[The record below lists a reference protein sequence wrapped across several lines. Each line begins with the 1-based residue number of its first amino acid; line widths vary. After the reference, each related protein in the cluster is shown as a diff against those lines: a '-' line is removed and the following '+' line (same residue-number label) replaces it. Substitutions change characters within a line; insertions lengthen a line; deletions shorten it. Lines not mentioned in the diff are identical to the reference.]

1 MIESLRR
8 WRKRCSP
15 SSRPSPPRR
24 RCGVV
29 DVFVNHGW
37 IWSAVERPQ
46 NMSHLRS
53 SIFFWVWFY
62 KYVAPLEL

>member
-8 WRKRCSP
+8 WREGLLALIPAFS
-15 SSRPSPPRR
+15 PRR

-53 SIFFWVWFY
+53 STFFWVWFY